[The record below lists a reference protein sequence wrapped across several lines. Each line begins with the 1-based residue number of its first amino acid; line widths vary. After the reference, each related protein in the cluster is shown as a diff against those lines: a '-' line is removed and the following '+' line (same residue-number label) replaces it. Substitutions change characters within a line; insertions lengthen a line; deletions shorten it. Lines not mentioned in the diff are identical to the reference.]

1 MVERFTAVDK
11 LLRVAVVVEVADV
24 VVVVGMV
31 GV

>member
-1 MVERFTAVDK
+1 VERFTAVDK